1 MKKYKSFQ
9 SIIAIFLVLVTVF
22 STVSVAAEPLSEVIN
37 TYNEASENSSSDAE
51 TVQFL
56 EEVEEKRDENTK
68 HFHMSDG
75 TIQAAQYGVPVHF
88 EKNGEWVDYDNTLIE
103 VEADESENENKIVK
117 NKDLTNRTADY
128 SVRLSKKTN
137 GKKFVRLEK
146 DNYKI
151 SWYYEDAKKSSAKI
165 ESKEVDDDP
174 TTLENLSSTVIYENV
189 YKDTDFEYIV
199 GSDGLKENIILQ
211 SNKSPEEFTSI
222 YQANGLTPVQAD
234 EKTIELYAGEEL
246 VYVITAP
253 YMEDNKGDC
262 TDNITLTLTEN
273 KNNTFTVKTTLESEW
288 LKSEDREYPV
298 IVDPVLK
305 TNQTPNGVHSAFVS
319 SKYPN
324 KCYKASGTDD
334 MGSLY
339 VGNIYEFGQ
348 TESYIKFTN
357 LPKLGIADKVVD
369 ARLYIGLRQ
378 CQLGLPVN
386 IKRLINDW
394 NEKTVTWNNGPYGDS
409 NISDYMMLTEDTDT
423 TKFREVE
430 ITDMVRGW
438 YSGEYP
444 NYGLSLTTT
453 KTESAK
459 AWFYSINYTTY
470 PQNRPILTVSYRN
483 MSGYEDYWSYTEL
496 SGGRGGAASVNNYN
510 GNFIFSQPVTQDAG
524 GNLLPVNI
532 SLIYNSNKENTKFVF
547 PGNQFQTNYNIFV
560 RKETGE
566 LWNNGYKYYLND
578 SDGTKHWFYFEKVL
592 IQKVRMKTA

>member
-165 ESKEVDDDP
+165 ESKKVDDDP

-273 KNNTFTVKTTLESEW
+273 KNNTFTVKTTLDSEW

-386 IKRLINDW
+386 IKRLVNDW
-394 NEKTVTWNNGPYGDS
+394 NEKTVTWNNGPTATQ
-409 NISDYMMLTEDTDT
+409 I
-423 TKFREVE
+423 F
-430 ITDMVRGW
+430 
-438 YSGEYP
+438 
-444 NYGLSLTTT
+444 
-453 KTESAK
+453 
-459 AWFYSINYTTY
+459 
-470 PQNRPILTVSYRN
+470 PI
-483 MSGYEDYWSYTEL
+483 
-496 SGGRGGAASVNNYN
+496 
-510 GNFIFSQPVTQDAG
+510 I
-524 GNLLPVNI
+524 
-532 SLIYNSNKENTKFVF
+532 
-547 PGNQFQTNYNIFV
+547 
-560 RKETGE
+560 
-566 LWNNGYKYYLND
+566 
-578 SDGTKHWFYFEKVL
+578 
-592 IQKVRMKTA
+592 